1 MMETQALMAATAAM
15 AVLMGLA
22 AWFDLKALR
31 IPNWCVLAV
40 VGVFIVTGLWGLPID
55 VFAWRF
61 LHGVIV
67 LFVGFAL
74 YSFSGGNIGGGDI
87 KLIAALTPFIAGKDL
102 LFVLL
107 VFALLSF
114 AGLMIHRLARALL
127 RGRKTGWAAMD
138 QKRFFPAGLLL
149 GGTIMIYLGWQLA
162 GAAWPAAA

>member
-1 MMETQALMAATAAM
+1 MMDTQALMAATAAM
-15 AVLMGLA
+15 GVLMALA

-31 IPNWCVLAV
+31 IPNWCVLGV
-40 VGVFIVTGLWGLPID
+40 VGVFVVTGLWGLPWEL
-55 VFAWRF
+55 FLWRF
-61 LHGVIV
+61 LYGVIV
-67 LFVGFAL
+67 LFVGFGL
-74 YSFSGGNIGGGDI
+74 YSISGGHIGGGDI

-162 GAAWPAAA
+162 GGAGPAAA

>member
-1 MMETQALMAATAAM
+1 MMETQALIAATAVM

-22 AWFDLKALR
+22 GWFDLKALR

-40 VGVFIVTGLWGLPID
+40 VALYIVTGLWGLPLD

-61 LHGVIV
+61 LYGVIV
-67 LFVGFAL
+67 LFVGFGL
-74 YSFSGGNIGGGDI
+74 YSISGGHVGGGDI

-102 LFVLL
+102 LFVLM

-114 AGLMIHRLARALL
+114 AGLMLHRFVRAML
-127 RGRKTGWAAMD
+127 RDRKTGWAALD

-162 GAAWPAAA
+162 GRFSA

>member
-1 MMETQALMAATAAM
+1 MMEMQALIAATAVM
-15 AVLMGLA
+15 AVLMGLTG
-22 AWFDLKALR
+22 WFDLKALR

-40 VGVFIVTGLWGLPID
+40 VALFIVTGLWGLPLD

-67 LFVGFAL
+67 LFVGFGL
-74 YSFSGGNIGGGDI
+74 YSISGGHVGGGDI

-102 LFVLL
+102 LFVLM

-114 AGLMIHRLARALL
+114 AGLMLHRFVRAML
-127 RGRKTGWAAMD
+127 RDRKTGWAALD

-162 GAAWPAAA
+162 GRFTA

>member
-40 VGVFIVTGLWGLPID
+40 VGVFIVTGLWGLPLEL
-55 VFAWRF
+55 FAWRF

-67 LFVGFAL
+67 LFVGFGL
-74 YSFSGGNIGGGDI
+74 YSISSGRVGGGDI
-87 KLIAALTPFIAGKDL
+87 KLIAALTPFIAGPDVG
-102 LFVLL
+102 FVLL

-114 AGLMIHRLARALL
+114 AGLLVHRLARALL
-127 RGRKTGWAAMD
+127 RDRKTGWMALD

-149 GGTIMIYLGWQLA
+149 GGTIMIYMGWQLA
-162 GAAWPAAA
+162 GLYTA

>member
-1 MMETQALMAATAAM
+1 MMETQALIAATAAM

-22 AWFDLKALR
+22 GWFDLKALR

-40 VGVFIVTGLWGLPID
+40 VGLFIVTGLWGLPLD
-55 VFAWRF
+55 VFAWRL

-67 LFVGFAL
+67 LFVGFGL
-74 YSFSGGNIGGGDI
+74 YSISGGNIGGGDI

-107 VFALLSF
+107 VFAVLSF
-114 AGLMIHRLARALL
+114 SGLLVHRLIRGLL
-127 RGRKTGWAAMD
+127 RDRKTGWMALD

-149 GGTIMIYLGWQLA
+149 GGTIMIYLASQLA
-162 GAAWPAAA
+162 ERYTA